1 MTLRVPRW
9 GADQSYGGP
18 PNQRRLGPPGPWLT
32 GQGVKQ
38 QAGARP
44 CSPGCAQGLWC
55 SGSKPGIFIS
65 GTLHTAARGSR
76 VRGSESWADHVR
88 VSPQAPCTQ
97 GLSVPHLCLRQ
108 LQEGKL

>member
-1 MTLRVPRW
+1 MGCRPELWRSPKSEAS
-9 GADQSYGGP
+9 GASRPLAHWPGCEAAG
-18 PNQRRLGPPGPWLT
+18 RRKALLPWL
-32 GQGVKQ
+32 
-38 QAGARP
+38 
-44 CSPGCAQGLWC
+44 C